1 VKSLLKKINGR
12 LALFAEE
19 IKMGTIL
26 VILCQKKGRMDLMP
40 FAFGIGLG
48 IDFAILSALL
58 STL

>member
-1 VKSLLKKINGR
+1 
-12 LALFAEE
+12 
-19 IKMGTIL
+19 MGTIL

>member
-26 VILCQKKGRMDLMP
+26 VILCQKKDRMDLMP
-40 FAFGIGLG
+40 FAFGMGVG